1 MDNLWHEEDIDV
13 ALKVTNDIHKSTFR
27 QLIETM
33 LNSQLGYGAMNKFK
47 SILVS
52 KTLSHRVK

>member
-27 QLIETM
+27 QLIETC
-33 LNSQLGYGAMNKFK
+33 
-47 SILVS
+47 
-52 KTLSHRVK
+52 